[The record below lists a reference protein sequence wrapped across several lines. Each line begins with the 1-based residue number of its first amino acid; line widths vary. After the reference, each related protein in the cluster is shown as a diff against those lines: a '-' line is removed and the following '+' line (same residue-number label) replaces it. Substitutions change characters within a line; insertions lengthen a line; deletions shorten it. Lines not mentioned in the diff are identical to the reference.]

1 MGKEESK
8 MIKELFD
15 KESIR
20 VGRYDEYEM
29 LEFLVKQGGY
39 QCAIYGAGESGQL
52 IAALLEKLYHI
63 KPIFFID
70 KNKEGVVG
78 GVPCYR
84 IETVQNMQFE
94 NLCVVI
100 SLLQYKKV
108 RFIQKSI
115 DIAMYNFR
123 EKCNKLWVMSNT
135 RIIDPFKLDWYHYIN
150 RHIEELEKTYALLE
164 DDLSKQTMLDFLSIF
179 ITGKPYAGITMDEK
193 NKYWGIDDDGTFFVK
208 GLQDEVVLNLGA
220 SYGDT
225 IYQFLKLDRPF
236 EKVIGVEGSEIEYER
251 CKENISALDA
261 ELKEKIQLDKYM
273 IDDKVNT
280 IDSLYENQRI
290 SLITMDIEGYE
301 LSALKSAENTIR
313 VNRPV
318 LSICAYHK
326 KDDLI
331 TIPNYVLSVV
341 QDYVFVLRKYP
352 SERFFINQTG
362 YFHIDYQQQN
372 NELVLYAIPKERY
385 IG

>member
-1 MGKEESK
+1 M
-8 MIKELFD
+8 
-15 KESIR
+15 
-20 VGRYDEYEM
+20 
-29 LEFLVKQGGY
+29 
-39 QCAIYGAGESGQL
+39 
-52 IAALLEKLYHI
+52 
-63 KPIFFID
+63 
-70 KNKEGVVG
+70 
-78 GVPCYR
+78 PCYR

-251 CKENISALDA
+251 CKENISALDE